1 MEQTVKI
8 WSALFVPSIWYI
20 ASYIMMFEKDV
31 EKELVY
37 GKENREYYRSAFHI

>member
-1 MEQTVKI
+1 MEQAVKI
-8 WSALFVPSIWYI
+8 WSAFFVPSIWDI

-37 GKENREYYRSAFHI
+37 GKEN